1 MKECDEMA
9 NIYPIIMNTEF
20 ESKCLFDDYI
30 SFIWTPRYYSPGDFE
45 LCLQVNQKALTYIRK
60 DYYVMRTD
68 DENVGIIENIDIK
81 NDQYGNEMMIVSG
94 RFLSSILERRIIAKQ
109 TQFNS
114 STVSNIVK
122 RLIKDAIT
130 QPEIAARQI
139 PNFVYHQYVIDTPI
153 TRQFTGQNL
162 LTTVEEL
169 GREFGFGFK
178 TTLNSSHEFVF
189 TLYEGIDRTYD
200 QNENPFAVFSDR
212 YDNLLSSEYIEH
224 YSDQVTD
231 VLVAGEGEGLQ
242 RKTAWATKRNLTG
255 LARYELYKDSRNT
268 RSNDGEIPESEYLA
282 SLRAEGKAEITNYT
296 TAFSGQVDFENVKY
310 KEDINLGD
318 LCVIE
323 NSKWGIHVNARLIE
337 VIESV
342 DETGAYTLNP
352 TFGL

>member
-1 MKECDEMA
+1 MA
-9 NIYPIIMNTEF
+9 NIYPIILNTAF
-20 ESKCLFDDYI
+20 EKKCLFDDYI

-45 LCLQVNQKALTYIRK
+45 LCLPVTQKSLTYINK
-60 DYYVMRTD
+60 DYYVMRED

-81 NDQYGNEMMIVSG
+81 NDQFGNEMMIVSG
-94 RFLSSILERRIIAKQ
+94 RFLSAILERRIIAKQ

-114 STVSNIVK
+114 STVSNVVK
-122 RLIKDAIT
+122 RLIRDAIT
-130 QPEIAARQI
+130 QPEIEARQI
-139 PNFVYHQYVIDTPI
+139 SNFVYQQHVIDTPI

-169 GREFGFGFK
+169 AKEFGFGFK
-178 TTLNSSHEFVF
+178 TTLSSGQFRF

-200 QNENPFAVFSDR
+200 QNENPYAVFSDK

-224 YSDQVTD
+224 YSDQITD

-242 RKTAWATKRNLTG
+242 RKTVWASKRNPTG
-255 LARYELYKDSRNT
+255 LARYEMYKDSRNT
-268 RSNDGEIPESEYLA
+268 RSNDGEIPEAEYLA
-282 SLRAEGKAEITNYT
+282 SLRNEGKAEITNYT
-296 TAFSGQVDFENVKY
+296 KAFSGQVDFENVKY
-310 KEDINLGD
+310 KEDIGLGD